1 MGKILANILTLPS
14 PLNLPANLPKQKL
27 TSDWLIMSQI
37 FEHAQLNNNKP
48 KRAMAFE
55 CLRKTVPV
63 GGKNDPVCPNTI
75 LLLKDKPLTFGRV
88 ISTETNVRLLS
99 KQTPL
104 MVSRKH
110 ATVAYSAGE
119 WTIVDH
125 ESADYERENNSNKTL
140 ISGSKAFFISL
151 VNVFLGLWK
160 KLSLNGVFINGRKIP
175 VNSPEP
181 LSIGDKITI
190 GVAVNSGHPEF
201 EYVLESMSKPKKRQ
215 AEPSTASEA
224 ISNKQRKVLSE
235 SDRSN
240 VHRETPSC
248 SHDEKIKAAEQ
259 KIKILNN
266 NLEEKEKVYEKVLE
280 ELKRKESVMESELLR
295 QKASLENEKEDLERS
310 LKELLEKSPKEK
322 EEMLS
327 EELETQ
333 KELLIKEKHKVEE
346 KLQNEL
352 NQKLEL
358 KDKELEEKLLAQKA
372 DLEKV
377 IAEKEAQQK
386 ELQQELS
393 IHKSATEKLKDL
405 EENEKRL
412 VTSVQELQSLMEKK
426 DRELLKQMEVTKKAE
441 EEARKSV
448 VEEMEDEFSCIV
460 CQELFIRATTLT
472 CSHSFCE
479 YCLQSWLRKRNTCPI
494 CRCAVQSQPVR
505 SIVLDNAIAKMV
517 DSMDVASK
525 ERRRAVMEE
534 RAEKSRELAQSSGSQ
549 RTPIV
554 LNEEP
559 ERRHVRVNNEVRLGW
574 LSTTVYTHPL
584 TCGQSIITRG
594 FSLCD
599 AVAFLRGFVQ
609 RGYYFLDPVY
619 SVPYVGFDSVW
630 SGSLDPACAVPYVEF
645 DSLWSGS
652 LDLVCAVPCVGFD
665 SLWSWSLDPVYSVP
679 YVVFDSVWSG
689 SLDPACA
696 VPYVG
701 FDSLW
706 SGSLDPA
713 CAVPYVEFDS
723 LWSGSLDLVCAVPCV
738 GFDSLWSW
746 SLDPVYS
753 VPYVVF
759 DSVWS
764 GSLDPACAV
773 PYVGFDSLW
782 IGFLDPVYSVPYVVF
797 DSVWSGSLD
806 PACAVPY
813 VGFDSLSNASLD
825 PACSVPCAG
834 FDCVEWVPGSSLCCP
849 YCQVDVWVEPR
860 RIHNSYLRGNNS
872 RHNEVYERVTH
883 YHDYRN
889 QYSHRPPAYGNR
901 YTGLCFHCDVRT
913 IIRQRHTLVYEAV
926 RLLKERIDV
935 IHSALAPETASLV
948 NKHAPIANHRLCLGR
963 TENVKMDILKCP

>member
-1 MGKILANILTLPS
+1 
-14 PLNLPANLPKQKL
+14 
-27 TSDWLIMSQI
+27 
-37 FEHAQLNNNKP
+37 
-48 KRAMAFE
+48 MAFE

-125 ESADYERENNSNKTL
+125 ES
-140 ISGSKAFFISL
+140 
-151 VNVFLGLWK
+151 
-160 KLSLNGVFINGRKIP
+160 LNGVFINGRKIP

-181 LSIGDKITI
+181 LSIGDKITL

-224 ISNKQRKVLSE
+224 IPNKQRKVLSE

-559 ERRHVRVNNEVRLGW
+559 ERRHVRVNNEV
-574 LSTTVYTHPL
+574 
-584 TCGQSIITRG
+584 
-594 FSLCD
+594 
-599 AVAFLRGFVQ
+599 
-609 RGYYFLDPVY
+609 
-619 SVPYVGFDSVW
+619 
-630 SGSLDPACAVPYVEF
+630 
-645 DSLWSGS
+645 
-652 LDLVCAVPCVGFD
+652 
-665 SLWSWSLDPVYSVP
+665 
-679 YVVFDSVWSG
+679 
-689 SLDPACA
+689 
-696 VPYVG
+696 
-701 FDSLW
+701 
-706 SGSLDPA
+706 
-713 CAVPYVEFDS
+713 
-723 LWSGSLDLVCAVPCV
+723 
-738 GFDSLWSW
+738 
-746 SLDPVYS
+746 
-753 VPYVVF
+753 
-759 DSVWS
+759 
-764 GSLDPACAV
+764 
-773 PYVGFDSLW
+773 
-782 IGFLDPVYSVPYVVF
+782 
-797 DSVWSGSLD
+797 
-806 PACAVPY
+806 
-813 VGFDSLSNASLD
+813 
-825 PACSVPCAG
+825 
-834 FDCVEWVPGSSLCCP
+834 
-849 YCQVDVWVEPR
+849 DVWVEPR

-901 YTGLCFHCDVRT
+901 YTGLCFHCGMRGHWA
-913 IIRQRHTLVYEAV
+913 R
-926 RLLKERIDV
+926 
-935 IHSALAPETASLV
+935 S
-948 NKHAPIANHRLCLGR
+948 
-963 TENVKMDILKCP
+963 CPYRR